1 MMSMPDRGGIDEGL
15 QQLETGFDAT
25 AHPQRCS
32 GAVPGSGVDPQ
43 RLVADR
49 HQPGDGFRDHR
60 DSPTNCPTRAGDPH
74 PVVVSR
80 DPIAV
85 WTCPVGSP
93 ESVTDGLN
101 ADGGVRPAGG
111 RWPVADSGSIAVHF
125 ASVTE
130 DSRSIGTHQVA
141 DECGSSSSSRILVAL
156 RVVG

>member
-1 MMSMPDRGGIDEGL
+1 MPDRGGIDEGL

-32 GAVPGSGVDPQ
+32 GAVP
-43 RLVADR
+43 RLGR
-49 HQPGDGFRDHR
+49 
-60 DSPTNCPTRAGDPH
+60 PTRSGWWRIAT
-74 PVVVSR
+74 SR
-80 DPIAV
+80 VMGFEIIGTAPR
-85 WTCPVGSP
+85 T
-93 ESVTDGLN
+93 
-101 ADGGVRPAGG
+101 VRPGPATRTRSWFLGTQSPFGRARSGRPSASLTDSTQTVEFGRPAAGG
-111 RWPVADSGSIAVHF
+111 PVADSGSIAVHF